1 MGRPVET
8 VLDAAR
14 KLSADEKE
22 ELLVGLLADLA
33 RSSPEIDEAW
43 QTEIE
48 RRVLEFDQGKVKTF
62 DSDVVLAEAR
72 ARLRNR
78 V

>member
-33 RSSPEIDEAW
+33 GSSPEIDEAW

-62 DSDVVLAEAR
+62 DSDAVLAEAR